1 MRRHVIDGGWYVDA
15 LPTGEWAASR
25 HADAV
30 LETHLGP
37 MTPPERLL
45 FVRVAVVHGV
55 FKVAGQGHTSN
66 KAVEW
71 SRTRGWQTLPY
82 VACGVSPVIYDAA
95 GSLRVSDCGPGIG
108 SQGFRYAGPAGVV
121 NGDQTYTP
129 AHGVDL
135 FEWTDLGHG
144 YRVGQGPDDNG
155 AWLYDGTSYYEVITG
170 RARFIRARL
179 DGDLVSIACWV
190 EPHRAE
196 ILWATVDEIRA
207 NFTAKAS
214 TRLPKPA
221 PVPDSEIPN
230 VPPVETP
237 TMPDSL
243 LADLEAERAKYPA
256 RLVGSVD
263 AAAILNAVAW
273 KHRGDG
279 WGLSAKP
286 SGNHVWSI
294 GHQEWVAYDI
304 LHHKPTDTL
313 WDVATGEW
321 ENFIPQWSQA
331 EHHHNPERPWLAP
344 VKPLSDVPAPTPT
357 IPVPEVPM
365 LIAQRD
371 IIAAVTEAKA
381 EVEALGYRFKTVEEA
396 SRDNYAHYT
405 YADKQQAFLV
415 TMRAA
420 WKLAQRYPNAGIG
433 LERYEGVSGTPSPF
447 PEDGPARYSGD
458 IILLGK
464 SGPSCDVLIA
474 GVQPAAQIDQTTD
487 PQATSNWAR
496 DWAPPINPY
505 RGVTVPV
512 PPRVEPA
519 PVVCKC
525 DEVLAELQALRDEFN
540 TYRLQMADMEVAIRN
555 EIRDRPVYEGDI
567 NLGFL
572 GTKRLRLEPK

>member
-1 MRRHVIDGGWYVDA
+1 MRRQVIDGGWYVDA

-155 AWLYDGTSYYEVITG
+155 AWFYDGTSYYEVITG
-170 RARFIRARL
+170 KARFIRARL
-179 DGDLVSIACWV
+179 DGDLVSIACWL

-214 TRLPKPA
+214 PRLPKPE

-237 TMPDSL
+237 TVMPDSL
-243 LADLEAERAKYPA
+243 LADLQAERAKYPE
-256 RLVGSVD
+256 RLEFSTD
-263 AAAILNAVAW
+263 AADILNAVAW
-273 KHRGDG
+273 KHRSDG

-286 SGNHVWSI
+286 SGNAVHSI
-294 GHQEWVAYDI
+294 AHSQPVAYDI

-344 VKPLSDVPAPTPT
+344 VQPLSDVPAPTP
-357 IPVPEVPM
+357 E
-365 LIAQRD
+365 
-371 IIAAVTEAKA
+371 
-381 EVEALGYRFKTVEEA
+381 
-396 SRDNYAHYT
+396 
-405 YADKQQAFLV
+405 
-415 TMRAA
+415 
-420 WKLAQRYPNAGIG
+420 
-433 LERYEGVSGTPSPF
+433 PSP
-447 PEDGPARYSGD
+447 E
-458 IILLGK
+458 
-464 SGPSCDVLIA
+464 
-474 GVQPAAQIDQTTD
+474 
-487 PQATSNWAR
+487 
-496 DWAPPINPY
+496 
-505 RGVTVPV
+505 